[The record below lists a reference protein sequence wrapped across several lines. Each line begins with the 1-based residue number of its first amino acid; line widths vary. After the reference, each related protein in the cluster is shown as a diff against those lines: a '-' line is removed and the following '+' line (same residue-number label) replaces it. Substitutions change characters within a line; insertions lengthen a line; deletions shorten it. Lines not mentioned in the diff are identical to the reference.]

1 MRNRKRR
8 LKRKRTGRWLFIL
21 TAALVT
27 LGACAPDTAE
37 WTPVESP
44 KKNRVDWVAFHHT
57 IQFGARN
64 VTLGDRAKSGL
75 SRFVRRLGS
84 GEGVRITV
92 AATADADGALVA
104 GRREAAVTA
113 YLREL
118 GLRPRLAPAA
128 VGRGAGKAAVVV
140 TIGRYVVT
148 TPRCPDWS
156 KPSHKDFDNRVSSNL
171 GCATETNLGLM
182 VADPGTLLRGRP
194 LGPADAEAQ
203 AKTIENYRAGET
215 EEAATEST
223 TGGGGAGGTGQ

>member
-8 LKRKRTGRWLFIL
+8 SSRPRAGRWLFIV
-21 TAALVT
+21 AATLVT

-37 WTPVESP
+37 WSPVEAP

-64 VTLGDRAKSGL
+64 ATLGARAKTNL

-84 GEGVRITV
+84 GDGVRITV
-92 AATADADGALVA
+92 AATADGDGALVA

-113 YLREL
+113 YLRGL
-118 GLRPRLAPAA
+118 GVRPRLAPAA
-128 VGRGAGKAAVVV
+128 AARAAGKSAVVV

-148 TPRCPDWS
+148 TPRCPNWT
-156 KPSHKDFDNRVSSNL
+156 KPSHKDFDNRVSSNF

-182 VADPGTLLRGRP
+182 VADPGTLLRGGR
-194 LGPADAEAQ
+194 LGPADGEAQ
-203 AKTIENYRAGET
+203 ARSIDNYRKGEV
-215 EEAATEST
+215 EEAAAVST
-223 TGGGGAGGTGQ
+223 TEGGGS